1 MRERVLR
8 SSKPIGTSSS
18 CLRGGQLRIY
28 EFVEHLG
35 NLVLLNGLRIQ
46 VRREAGG
53 GRGEGIERESERAYI
68 KQAYL

>member
-46 VRREAGG
+46 VRGEAERKRKRERRGG
-53 GRGEGIERESERAYI
+53 KRGGKR
-68 KQAYL
+68 Q